1 MAKKYGI
8 EYVNFYTDGSAAR
21 KIAPALRSVKAMLPK
36 PRKQKRR
43 VIYLDPVAVLGT
55 TVAVCML
62 IMMFVGMARLSAVR
76 QQTQEMEQYVH
87 QLQVE
92 NEQLSRQYHDGYD
105 INEVERTALA
115 LGMVPQSQVQKTQIQ
130 MSVPA
135 EQNLQTLS
143 VWERISTF
151 LSSLLA

>member
-36 PRKQKRR
+36 PKKHRRK

-55 TVAVCML
+55 AVAVCMM
-62 IMMFVGMARLSAVR
+62 IMMFVGLARLSAVR
-76 QQTQEMEQYVH
+76 QETMAMEQYVH
-87 QLQVE
+87 QLQQE
-92 NEQLSRQYHDGYD
+92 NEQLSQQYHEGYD
-105 INEVERTALA
+105 IEEVERTALA
-115 LGMVPQSQVQKTQIQ
+115 LGMVPKSQVQKTQIY
-130 MSVPA
+130 MSAPA
-135 EQNLQTLS
+135 EEAAQNMS
-143 VWERISTF
+143 IWEQIATF